1 MEVGYVGELGSPTY
15 PFLEGQRPRIT
26 TSNTAYD
33 EGALVER
40 AKNGDASAF
49 GELYAR
55 YRDAIHRYVAFR
67 VSDAR
72 DAEDLTGYVFLRAW
86 ESLPRYEPRGYRF
99 TSWLYRIA
107 HNLVADHHR
116 GRAGYVTAPL
126 EVGAD
131 VPEEQQPT
139 TLERVIAAEEAA
151 TLTRAVARLPA
162 EQREVVLLRFVHG
175 LSHTD
180 IAQRLAK
187 SQGASRVI
195 LHRAL
200 ATLNQMLRSSLVAVL
215 AVLLLVGGV
224 VYAAR
229 NARPG
234 EPLYVVRHAIDTV
247 RGALPAPAPPAP
259 PFTDTPIPSATAPAP
274 TRTHTP
280 EPTPSPTPIPM
291 PSAGGV
297 AAAPPTLAPSA
308 SPRASTAPA
317 ATPAPAAPS
326 PGSLLPSATPRTEAR
341 SELSTETAAPANT
354 PAPNIACCAATP
366 TPTATASAPPT
377 ITPSPTPSATP
388 APTLAPTLAP
398 SATPAATPSATATA
412 AATNTSEATSSPT
425 PCCDATEQPTPDN
438 TRLVL
443 AIAVPSRPIIYGG
456 ETLTATLVLARRGE
470 IEGNVRVALVLPAEL
485 HYVEGS
491 ADDGGTYEPA
501 THSVV
506 WRAAQL
512 PARAAVRIGMVL
524 IAEQVRRP
532 TVVRLAARV
541 RVGELVAEREVS
553 LALMPTPTPTP

>member
-1 MEVGYVGELGSPTY
+1 M
-15 PFLEGQRPRIT
+15 
-26 TSNTAYD
+26 
-33 EGALVER
+33 ER

-55 YRDAIHRYVAFR
+55 YRDAIYRYVAFR

-86 ESLPRYEPRGYRF
+86 EALPRYEPRGYRF

-116 GRAGYVTAPL
+116 GRAAYVTAPL

-247 RGALPAPAPPAP
+247 RQVLPAPAQPAP
-259 PFTDTPIPSATAPAP
+259 QSTNTPASSATAPAP

-280 EPTPSPTPIPM
+280 EPTSSPTPMPM
-291 PSAGGV
+291 ARGV
-297 AAAPPTLAPSA
+297 AAAPPTPAPSA
-308 SPRASTAPA
+308 LPRASTAPA
-317 ATPAPAAPS
+317 ATPAPASPS
-326 PGSLLPSATPRTEAR
+326 PGTLLPSATPRTGVG
-341 SELSTETAAPANT
+341 SELPTETAAPANT
-354 PAPNIACCAATP
+354 PVPNSVCCAATP
-366 TPTATASAPPT
+366 TPTATAAVPPT
-377 ITPSPTPSATP
+377 ITPSATPAAMPSAPPAASQAPTLTPSATP
-388 APTLAPTLAP
+388 AAP
-398 SATPAATPSATATA
+398 PSATATA
-412 AATNTSEATSSPT
+412 TATSTSEATGSPT
-425 PCCDATEQPTPDN
+425 PCCDPTAQPTPD
-438 TRLVL
+438 TARLVL
-443 AIAVPSRPIIYGG
+443 AIAVPSRPIIYSG
-456 ETLTATLVLARRGE
+456 ETLTATLILARRGD
-470 IEGNVRVALVLPAEL
+470 IEGNVRVTLVLPAEL

-491 ADDGGTYEPA
+491 AEDGGIYEPA
-501 THSVV
+501 TRSVV

-512 PARAAVRIGMVL
+512 PARAAVRIGVVFT
-524 IAEQVRRP
+524 AEQVSRP
-532 TVVRLAARV
+532 TVVQLAARV
-541 RVGELVAEREVS
+541 RVGELVVEREVR
-553 LALMPTPTPTP
+553 LALMPMPTPTP